1 MVVPSPGAMAVPSP
15 GAMAVPSLGANPG
28 LLTSV
33 VLLFL
38 CVDCPIMFVQGGV
51 LSRTFILD

>member
-1 MVVPSPGAMAVPSP
+1 MVVPSP